1 MLRNLFILV
10 VLASIAIAL
19 SFGWETAPPV
29 SAPENPSPANNHT
42 DMPLPAF
49 TFTPWGSD
57 SILQSESLRG
67 RVVLINFW
75 ASWCAPCVVEF
86 PQLLELA
93 RRHPD
98 TLTLLAISADHDPE
112 AMRGFI
118 EKMQDEHPGLFHNGQ
133 LPANVL
139 IVSDPR
145 KAITQDIFQT
155 VRFPESILVSPDLR
169 MIRKIIGAD
178 FDWQGDAFAKEIS
191 RLSSQSPD

>member
-1 MLRNLFILV
+1 MWRNLVILV
-10 VLASIAIAL
+10 VLATVAVAL
-19 SFGWETAPPV
+19 SFAWETAPPV
-29 SAPENPSPANNHT
+29 PAPANLPPSNHT

-49 TFTPWGSD
+49 TFTPWNSD
-57 SILQSESLRG
+57 SIRQSESLRG

-93 RRHPD
+93 SHHPD
-98 TLTLLAISADHDPE
+98 TFTLLAISADHDPD
-112 AMRGFI
+112 AMRGFL
-118 EKMQDEHPGLFHNGQ
+118 EKMQDDHPDFFHNGQ

-139 IVSDPR
+139 IVPDPR

-169 MIRKIIGAD
+169 MVRKIVGAD
-178 FDWQGDAFAKEIS
+178 FDWTGKVFAEEIS
-191 RLSSQSPD
+191 ALSNLKSD